1 MSLRGWEHFK
11 IRIIDIGSG
20 IECTLG
26 KFPED
31 TKLSGASIEGRDAI
45 QRDAIQRNADR
56 LQK

>member
-11 IRIIDIGSG
+11 ILIIDIGSG

-31 TKLSGASIEGRDAI
+31 AKLSGASIEGK
-45 QRDAIQRNADR
+45 DAIQRNADR